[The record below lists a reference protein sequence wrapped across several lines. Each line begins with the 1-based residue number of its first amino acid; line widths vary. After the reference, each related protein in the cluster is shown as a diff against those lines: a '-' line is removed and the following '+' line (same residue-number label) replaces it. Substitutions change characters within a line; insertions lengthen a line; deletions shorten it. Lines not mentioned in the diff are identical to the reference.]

1 MQGIGPILILF
12 SEDDELAPFQVV
24 YDFAQHLLELG
35 GDVRLVKWKSSPHV
49 GMSLQTSL
57 FNICQEE
64 LTDFAGVF

>member
-49 GMSLQTSL
+49 GMS
-57 FNICQEE
+57 
-64 LTDFAGVF
+64 